1 MKKILLTF
9 DYELYFGANSGTQAN
24 SIIKPTE
31 RIRSMLA
38 KYHVKGT
45 FFVDAGYLLKLK
57 FYKADYPSLEQ
68 DYKSLVNQIQLLAL
82 EGHEIQLHI
91 HPHWED
97 SYYDGQKWV
106 MDTSRYRLHDFSKEE
121 VEDIVK
127 RYKEVLTKLID
138 NKIFVFRAGG
148 WCLQPFSHLKE
159 ALKKHGIY
167 LDSTVYQG
175 GKNESV
181 THYFNFKNAPEMS
194 KWQFEDDPLKVE
206 AKGFFIEVPIAS
218 YKLSPWFFWK
228 FLYLKKFGGAKHKVF
243 GDGMAA
249 GGSIFDKLRMLTQ
262 TTHSVVS
269 MDGYKSSFLL
279 DAYQAF
285 LENKVQENFVV
296 IGHPKAM
303 SEYSLEKLEAF
314 ILKSQKRQCITYKE
328 FDDAVSNNQQL

>member
-9 DYELYFGANSGTQAN
+9 DYELYFGANSGTQEN

-31 RIRSMLA
+31 RIRRVLA
-38 KYHVKGT
+38 KYQIKGT
-45 FFVDAGYLLKLK
+45 FFVDAGYLLR
-57 FYKADYPSLEQ
+57 LESYQTQYTTLRQ

-106 MDTSRYRLHDFSKEE
+106 MDTSRYKLHDFSQEE
-121 VEDIVK
+121 VDDIVQ
-127 RYKEVLTKLID
+127 RYKGVLTNLID

-148 WCLQPFSHLKE
+148 WCIQPFSHLKE
-159 ALKKHGIY
+159 SLKKHGIY
-167 LDSTVYQG
+167 VDSTVYQG

-181 THYFNFKNAPEMS
+181 THYFDFTNAPQMS
-194 KWQFEDDPLKVE
+194 KWQFEDDPLQADK
-206 AKGFFIEVPIAS
+206 KGFFTEIPIAS

-228 FLYLKKFGGAKHKVF
+228 FLYLKKFGGEKHQVF

-262 TTHSVVS
+262 MTHSVVS
-269 MDGYKSSFLL
+269 MDGYKSSFLM

-285 LENKVQENFVV
+285 LKDKERDNFVL

-303 SEYSLEKLEAF
+303 SPYSLKQLEQF
-314 ILKSQKRQCITYKE
+314 IIKSKKTKTITYKE
-328 FDDAVSNNQQL
+328 FDNAV